1 MSVNNCHCD
10 TQARSDKFGE
20 RLRTDALGPG
30 YGKFGMI
37 DRVDRDSYHL
47 RSIRLVSHFRLCS
60 GGPIHCPVCVLLR
73 QMASEDGHLRR
84 SRWNVPFEPL
94 ENEFAPYAKGAFRML
109 RTRADEQEI
118 SISLFPYLGRS
129 NAEKFKGISC
139 GSVPAVAKFE
149 QFTLI
154 AHLGNKS

>member
-1 MSVNNCHCD
+1 
-10 TQARSDKFGE
+10 
-20 RLRTDALGPG
+20 
-30 YGKFGMI
+30 
-37 DRVDRDSYHL
+37 
-47 RSIRLVSHFRLCS
+47 
-60 GGPIHCPVCVLLR
+60 
-73 QMASEDGHLRR
+73 MASEDGHLRR

-129 NAEKFKGISC
+129 NADKFKGISC

-154 AHLGNKS
+154 AHLGNKSKKNL